1 MVDLKAVL
9 SKEEKKEYYWALVI
23 EPGWVQAGIWVIEDG
38 KVKIVSVSPNAA
50 WESEEE
56 LINSSDTA
64 LSGAIQ
70 DHPEEE
76 GEPAKTVFGVSGNW
90 VSEGQIK
97 TEYLEKIKKICSK
110 LSLEPVGFVV
120 LPEAVAHYLK
130 SEEGSPL
137 SAVVLGVGKDDL
149 EVSLFKM
156 GELKGSSLVARSVS
170 AADDV
175 AEGLTRF
182 ASDEPLPSRF
192 VLYNGKEAELDE
204 VKQSLLKADW
214 DRYEK
219 IKFLHTPKV
228 EMIESDKKVLATALA
243 GGSELASAVSVEG
256 VSNEKEKAEEEKED
270 VKEPATTEGS
280 NVEKVSPAALGFVVG
295 QDVAIEEPK
304 VSVKDESV
312 EEQPQEVPAPQANQP
327 IVDSGPQPLPQE
339 QAASKKKFALSAP
352 LAFLAAIPGKLM
364 NVVSGGTG
372 KLSSVGKVKS
382 GGGGKKILII
392 GGITFLV
399 LIVGG
404 FIAWWYLP
412 KATVTVYVSPYQL
425 EESVSVLVDPSIEST
440 DKEEG
445 ILPGKLVAKTNDG
458 DKTKSTTGTKTVGER
473 ATGEVTLYR
482 SGLLL
487 TVPSGT
493 VLTGSGD
500 LVFTLDDGVT
510 VASGSASSPGT
521 VNAKVTAEDIGAQYN
536 LTSGESFTVSN
547 FPTSEIE
554 AKNESSFSGGSS
566 REINAVSEEDREE
579 LEEDLKEELVE
590 EIIQEARSGLEEGDF
605 LIEEAT
611 KVDIT
616 DKEFSN
622 KVGDEAST
630 LKLSLAIEAKVL
642 IVKKAD
648 LIEVAQEVLK
658 DRVAEGFVLRED
670 QIDITFEFI
679 DEDEGIYELRV
690 TFGAN
695 LLPEVKPDE
704 VAEKIK
710 GKYPPLAKEFL
721 TDIEGFERAEIVIIP
736 RFPGRL
742 GTLPRISKNIIIEV
756 ASQK

>member
-23 EPGWVQAGIWVIEDG
+23 EPGWVQAGIWAIENG
-38 KVKIVSVSPNAA
+38 KVKIISVSPNAA

-56 LINSSDTA
+56 LINSADTA

-76 GEPAKTVFGVSGNW
+76 SEPTKTVFGVSGNW

-97 TEYLEKIKKICSK
+97 AEYLEKIKKICSK

-137 SAVVLGVGKDDL
+137 SAIVLGVGKDDL
-149 EVSLFKM
+149 DVSLFKM

-170 AADDV
+170 AADDI

-182 ASDEPLPSRF
+182 ATDEPLPSRF
-192 VLYNGKEAELDE
+192 VLYNGKEAELEE

-214 DRYEK
+214 DKYEK

-243 GGSELASAVSVEG
+243 GGSELASAASVEG
-256 VSNEKEKAEEEKED
+256 VVGEKEEPKEEKKDAVEQEVNEK
-270 VKEPATTEGS
+270 S
-280 NVEKVSPAALGFVVG
+280 NIEKVSPAALGFVVG
-295 QDVAIEEPK
+295 QDVATKASGVPIKDKAAEEK
-304 VSVKDESV
+304 S
-312 EEQPQEVPAPQANQP
+312 QEVPAPQANQP
-327 IVDSGPQPLPQE
+327 IVDSGPQSIPQD
-339 QAASKKKFALSAP
+339 QLKGKKKLALAAP
-352 LAFLAAIPGKLM
+352 LAFLAAIPAKLISSI
-364 NVVSGGTG
+364 NKGAG
-372 KLSSVGKVKS
+372 KLSSAGKIKEGS
-382 GGGGKKILII
+382 GGKKILIA
-392 GGITFLV
+392 GGITFLI

-425 EESVSVLVDPSIEST
+425 EESVSVFVDPSIESA
-440 DKEEG
+440 DSEEG
-445 ILPGKLVAKTNDG
+445 ILPGKLVTKTNSG

-482 SGLLL
+482 AGLLL

-493 VLTGSGD
+493 VLTGSGN

-510 VASGSASSPGT
+510 VASGSASTPGT
-521 VNAKVTAEDIGAQYN
+521 VNTKITAEDIGAQYN
-536 LTSGESFTVSN
+536 LASGESFTVSN

-590 EIIQEARSGLEEGDF
+590 EIIQETRSELEEGDF

-630 LKLSLAIEAKVL
+630 LKLSLEIEASVL

-670 QIDITFEFI
+670 QIDVTFEFI
-679 DEDEGIYELRV
+679 DEDGGIYELTV

-704 VAEKIK
+704 VVEKIK

-742 GTLPRISKNIIIEV
+742 GTLPRISKNITIEV
-756 ASQK
+756 SSQK